1 MLADGTITAPELLE
15 LYLERIARLDREL
28 RSFRVVLADSARQEA
43 GVAQDRLN
51 AGERLPLLGVP
62 IAIKDDVDVAG
73 EVTTYGSAAHGPARA
88 QDAEVVRRL
97 REAGAVILGKTAVP
111 EMMLWSFTETLTYGA
126 TRNPWNTDYTPGG
139 SSGGSGAAVAAG
151 LAPMALGSDGM
162 GSIRIPSTWCGL
174 FGIKPQ
180 RDRVPLAPHDDAWN
194 GLSVNGPMARS
205 VEDAA
210 LFLDV
215 TAPGGEFPC
224 RGCNRPPGRLRIALS
239 TKVPPPLTARV
250 GKAQRA
256 AVDEAGALL
265 RELGHNVIS
274 RDPDYPLS
282 AVYGQALPRY
292 FRGAY
297 DDVKSLP
304 RPERLEARTRTF
316 ARIGGLISDRRMNAI
331 RGAESEVAER
341 VQSIFDDVDVVLTPG
356 TATGPSRV
364 GAYQRRGAISTLTL
378 VAQRVPFQAMFN
390 VTGQPA
396 AVVPWDLDGKGLPT
410 SIQLVGRPFDEATLL
425 SLAAQIEQA
434 RPWAAA
440 PAAGFLIHRLG
451 PRHVT
456 LKAKFSGHLS
466 VTIAIVLCMSA
477 SSPFACASSARIRSV
492 QMLYRTIPGS
502 ISTAA
507 NRSIADCASWI
518 SRSIPRCSKAST
530 RTLVAIGTN
539 ITPPP
544 SISSFTTAR
553 DSSMAPSRSPC
564 SARSCA
570 TKVSI
575 IGIAVLE

>member
-1 MLADGTITAPELLE
+1 MDPTDLAFTGAAEQARMLADGSVTAPALLDV
-15 LYLERIARLDREL
+15 YLERIARLDPEL
-28 RSFRVVLADSARQEA
+28 RSYRVVLADTARKEA
-43 GVAQDRLN
+43 AAAQARLD
-51 AGERLPLLGVP
+51 AGERAPLLGVP

-73 EVTTYGSAAHGPARA
+73 EVTTYGSAAYGPPRT

-97 REAGAVILGKTAVP
+97 RDAGVVIVGKTAVP
-111 EMMLWSFTETLTYGA
+111 EMMVWSFTETLTFGA

-151 LAPMALGSDGM
+151 LAAIALGSDGM

-194 GLSVNGPMARS
+194 GLSVNGPMART

-215 TAPGGEFPC
+215 TAPGNDFVAAAK
-224 RGCNRPPGRLRIALS
+224 RPPGQLRIALS

-265 RELGHNVIS
+265 RELGHDVVT

-282 AVYGQALPRY
+282 GVFGQALPRY
-292 FRGAY
+292 FRGVY

-304 RPERLEARTRTF
+304 HPERLDARSRAF
-316 ARIGGLISDRRMNAI
+316 ARIGSLLSNRRMNAI

-341 VQSIFDDVDVVLTPG
+341 VQSIFDDVDVVITPG
-356 TATGPSRV
+356 TAAGPSRI

-378 VAQRVPFQAMFN
+378 GAQRVPFQALFN

-396 AVVPWDLDGKGLPT
+396 AVVPWGLDSDRMPM

-425 SLAAQIEQA
+425 SLAAQIEEA
-434 RPWAAA
+434 RPWSQRR
-440 PAAGFLIHRLG
+440 P
-451 PRHVT
+451 P
-456 LKAKFSGHLS
+456 
-466 VTIAIVLCMSA
+466 MS
-477 SSPFACASSARIRSV
+477 
-492 QMLYRTIPGS
+492 
-502 ISTAA
+502 
-507 NRSIADCASWI
+507 
-518 SRSIPRCSKAST
+518 
-530 RTLVAIGTN
+530 
-539 ITPPP
+539 
-544 SISSFTTAR
+544 
-553 DSSMAPSRSPC
+553 
-564 SARSCA
+564 
-570 TKVSI
+570 
-575 IGIAVLE
+575 